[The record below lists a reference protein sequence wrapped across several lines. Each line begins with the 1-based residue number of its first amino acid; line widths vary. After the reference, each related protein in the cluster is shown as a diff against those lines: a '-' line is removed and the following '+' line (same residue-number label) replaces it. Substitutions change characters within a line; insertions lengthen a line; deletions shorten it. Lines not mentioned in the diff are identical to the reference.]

1 MRSIRDILTLQA
13 IEVGALGTSFTLR
26 RPSALDLIEAMEV
39 SAKRPESLQ
48 AWFVWRHLIENGLP
62 VYATL
67 EDVLKCDAIAVMDIA
82 KHCEAIYS
90 EGRD

>member
-1 MRSIRDILTLQA
+1 MTSIRDILTLQA
-13 IEVGALGTSFTLR
+13 VEVEALGTRFTLR
-26 RPSALDLIEAMEV
+26 RPSALDLIEAMDV
-39 SAKRPESLQ
+39 GNKKPETLQ

-67 EDVLKCDAIAVMDIA
+67 EDVFKCDAVAVLVIA
-82 KHCEAIYS
+82 KHCEALYS

>member
-1 MRSIRDILTLQA
+1 
-13 IEVGALGTSFTLR
+13 
-26 RPSALDLIEAMEV
+26 
-39 SAKRPESLQ
+39 LQ

-67 EDVLKCDAIAVMDIA
+67 EDVMKCDAVAVLVIA
-82 KHCEAIYS
+82 KHCEALYS